1 MNRMTSA
8 RASWLAAAVGGL
20 VVIGAAFLLL
30 RGDSGPM
37 SRDAYATELAAA
49 ASAFSAPPSDLR
61 SANGLEQAARSY
73 DDLAARLDG
82 ARPPADAA
90 QAHRRLVG
98 GLRAYAAD
106 LRAAATAVPRG
117 RAAVEDALGRAGA
130 SVATW
135 TEAFTELA
143 QLGYATS
150 AP

>member
-1 MNRMTSA
+1 VNRPTTA
-8 RASWLAAAVGGL
+8 RASWLAIAVGGL
-20 VVIGAAFLLL
+20 VVVGVGFLLM

-37 SRDAYATELAAA
+37 SRDAYAKQLAAA
-49 ASAFSAPPSDLR
+49 ASAFTAPPSDLR

-73 DDLAARLDG
+73 DALAARLDG

-106 LRAAATAVPRG
+106 LRAAAAAVPEG

-130 SVATW
+130 SAATW